1 MIITIIIW
9 NIQFIV
15 PLSFIGREVV
25 TSIPWGP
32 WQEPAEK
39 TRGENQN
46 HVLHT
51 RVRNF
56 EVPLGILVM
65 WRILVNLQEV
75 PPSLQRRVCI
85 SVYLFVLRQ
94 IILKLFLHLWSD
106 SKRL

>member
-25 TSIPWGP
+25 TSIPGVP
-32 WQEPAEK
+32 DRSLGRK
-39 TRGENQN
+39 HGGKNQN

-56 EVPLGILVM
+56 EVPLGILV
-65 WRILVNLQEV
+65 NLQASRGECV
-75 PPSLQRRVCI
+75 LVCI
-85 SVYLFVLRQ
+85 YLFWA
-94 IILKLFLHLWSD
+94 K
-106 SKRL
+106 

>member
-56 EVPLGILVM
+56 EVPLGILV
-65 WRILVNLQEV
+65 NLQASRGECV
-75 PPSLQRRVCI
+75 LVCI
-85 SVYLFVLRQ
+85 YLFWA
-94 IILKLFLHLWSD
+94 K
-106 SKRL
+106 

>member
-25 TSIPWGP
+25 TSIPGVP
-32 WQEPAEK
+32 DRSLGRK
-39 TRGENQN
+39 HGGKNQN